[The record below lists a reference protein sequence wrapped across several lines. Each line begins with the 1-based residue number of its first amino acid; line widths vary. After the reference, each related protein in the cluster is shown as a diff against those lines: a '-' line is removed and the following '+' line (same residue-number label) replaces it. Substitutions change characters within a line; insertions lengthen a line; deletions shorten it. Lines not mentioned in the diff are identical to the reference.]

1 MDSWAMGLGGAMAV
15 LEEVKAVPFDTPTT
29 VSATVVF
36 DNLCTRHRIASP
48 ALPFSPMLG
57 E

>member
-1 MDSWAMGLGGAMAV
+1 MAV

-36 DNLCTRHRIASP
+36 DNLCTRHHIAPP
-48 ALPFSPMLG
+48 ALPSLLCLMS
-57 E
+57 ES

>member
-36 DNLCTRHRIASP
+36 DNLCTLTTSP
-48 ALPFSPMLG
+48 RLLCLLCSA
-57 E
+57 